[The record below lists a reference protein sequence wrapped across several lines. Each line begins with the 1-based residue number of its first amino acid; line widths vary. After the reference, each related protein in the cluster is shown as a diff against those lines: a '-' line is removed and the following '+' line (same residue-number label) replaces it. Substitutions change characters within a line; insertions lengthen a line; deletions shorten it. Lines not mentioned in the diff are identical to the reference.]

1 MMTNEDFIFH
11 NGDAFRQIENEY
23 QREFT
28 HDQKVSIARLALD
41 GMDFYDAFYRVTSL
55 TAEITP
61 AEQAHHH
68 DFIRFR
74 TFDDEYLEQDW
85 GDGVIDGVY
94 VTPSDDKESYAQVAE
109 QWLAGVDG
117 IWTITAWA

>member
-23 QREFT
+23 QRQFT

-61 AEQAHHH
+61 AEQARHH

-85 GDGVIDGVY
+85 RDGVIDGVY
-94 VTPSDDKESYAQVAE
+94 VTPSDDKESYEQAAE

-117 IWTITAWA
+117 IWTITEWA